1 MYSLERKNVKLLK
14 RVKKL
19 NKIAITK
26 YKIIGKVS
34 SLLVPAIEIIIIRND
49 VILNPL
55 NAVPIVNF
63 DTTDYDK

>member
-1 MYSLERKNVKLLK
+1 M
-14 RVKKL
+14 
-19 NKIAITK
+19 IAITK